1 MFYVFNFFHVI
12 LYYLQALS
20 KVKRFTN
27 YIYTM
32 KRTLF
37 SIIAT
42 FAATVAFAQATVSI
56 DSCRSMALHNNKAI
70 RIAEENIRG
79 AGYLKDAAKAAYL
92 PGIDFSGGYVHNQH
106 QISLLGEDAKLPT
119 MSFDPKTM
127 SYNYNLVT
135 GADGKPVMNPATGQP
150 IPSEVAV
157 IPKEAMSFDTRN
169 IFFGAFTL
177 MQPIYLGGS
186 IRALNQI
193 AKHGESMARSL
204 KQVAEQDVLL
214 NVDEAYWQVISLVE
228 KRNLAQSFVNLVDSL
243 RSNVKDMLAEG
254 VATRSD
260 VLNVEVKYNEA
271 CIMLTKVDNGLSLS
285 RMALAQICGLPV
297 DTRMTLADE
306 DSDGIP
312 TDDMTI
318 SSDNM
323 QDVYA
328 RRADLEVLRKGI
340 DVLKSK
346 EDLSL
351 ASMLPKVEA
360 FGAYSF
366 SNPNLNDGFKK
377 KFGGGFSV
385 GAMLTVP
392 LWHWGGNYNKYRA
405 SKSQTAAQ
413 KLLLEDMEEKV
424 SLQVS
429 QARYSYNEAFKTYN
443 MTRNNMK
450 SAEENLS
457 NAQYAFKEG
466 VLTADD
472 VIAAQTAWL
481 QAKSEVIDA
490 QIGIRLCNT
499 YLSKVLGTLH

>member
-1 MFYVFNFFHVI
+1 
-12 LYYLQALS
+12 
-20 KVKRFTN
+20 
-27 YIYTM
+27 M
-32 KRTLF
+32 KRTLLC
-37 SIIAT
+37 IIST
-42 FAATVAFAQATVSI
+42 FAATVAIAQGSVSI
-56 DSCRSMALHNNKAI
+56 DSCRNMALHNNKAI
-70 RIAEENIRG
+70 KIAEENIRS
-79 AGYLKDAAKAAYL
+79 AGYLKDAATAAYL
-92 PGIDFSGGYVHNQH
+92 PGIDFSGGYMHNQR
-106 QISLLGEDAKLPT
+106 QISLLSEDAKLPT

-127 SYNYNLVT
+127 SYNYNLVS
-135 GADGKPVMNPATGQP
+135 GADGKPVLNPATGQP

-157 IPKEAMSFDTRN
+157 IPKEAMKFDTRN

-177 MQPIYLGGS
+177 TQPVYLGGS

-214 NVDEAYWQVISLVE
+214 NVDEAYWQVVSLVE

-243 RSNVKDMLAEG
+243 RSNVNDMMAEG
-254 VATRSD
+254 VATKSD

-297 DTRMTLADE
+297 DTQMTLADE
-306 DSDGIP
+306 ASDNIS
-312 TDDMTI
+312 TDMTI
-318 SSDNM
+318 PSDNI

-328 RRADLEVLRKGI
+328 RRADLDVLRKGI

-346 EDLSL
+346 ENLSL

-366 SNPNLNDGFKK
+366 SNPNLNDGFRK

-413 KLLLEDMEEKV
+413 QLLLEDMEEKV

-443 MTRNNMK
+443 MTQNNMK
-450 SAEENLS
+450 SAEENLR

-466 VLTADD
+466 VLTTDD

-490 QIGIRLCNT
+490 QIGIRLCHT
-499 YLSKVLGTLH
+499 YLSKVMGTLH

>member
-1 MFYVFNFFHVI
+1 
-12 LYYLQALS
+12 
-20 KVKRFTN
+20 
-27 YIYTM
+27 M
-32 KRTLF
+32 KRTLL
-37 SIIAT
+37 SITAIITA
-42 FAATVAFAQATVSI
+42 VAGYAQSTVSI

-92 PGIDFSGGYVHNQH
+92 PGIDFSGGYAFNQH
-106 QISLLGEDAKLPT
+106 QIALLGEDAKLPT

-127 SYNYNLVT
+127 SYNYNLLT

-157 IPKEAMSFDTRN
+157 IPKEAMTYDTHN
-169 IFFGAFTL
+169 VFFGAFTL
-177 MQPIYLGGS
+177 LQPIYLGGS

-214 NVDEAYWQVISLVE
+214 NVDEAYWQVVSLVE

-243 RSNVKDMLAEG
+243 RSNVNDMLAEG
-254 VATRSD
+254 VATKSD

-297 DTRMTLADE
+297 DTQMTLDDE
-306 DSDGIP
+306 ASDNIS
-312 TDDMTI
+312 TDMTMP
-318 SSDNM
+318 SDNM

-340 DVLKSK
+340 DLLKSK

-366 SNPNLNDGFKK
+366 SNPNVIDGFKK

-443 MTRNNMK
+443 MTQNNMK

-466 VLTADD
+466 VLTTDD

-481 QAKSEVIDA
+481 KAKSEVIDA
-490 QIGIRLCNT
+490 QIGIRLCHT
-499 YLSKVLGTLH
+499 YLSKVTGTLH

>member
-1 MFYVFNFFHVI
+1 
-12 LYYLQALS
+12 
-20 KVKRFTN
+20 
-27 YIYTM
+27 M
-32 KRTLF
+32 KRTLL
-37 SIIAT
+37 SITAIITA
-42 FAATVAFAQATVSI
+42 VAGYAQSTVSI

-92 PGIDFSGGYVHNQH
+92 PGIDFSGGYAYNQH
-106 QISLLGEDAKLPT
+106 QIALLGEDAKLPT

-127 SYNYNLVT
+127 SYNYNLLT

-157 IPKEAMSFDTRN
+157 IPKEAMTYDTHN
-169 IFFGAFTL
+169 VFFGAFTL
-177 MQPIYLGGS
+177 LQPIYLGGS

-214 NVDEAYWQVISLVE
+214 NVDEAYWQVVSLVE

-243 RSNVKDMLAEG
+243 RSNVNDMLAEG
-254 VATRSD
+254 VATKSD

-297 DTRMTLADE
+297 DTQMTLDDE
-306 DSDGIP
+306 ASDNIS
-312 TDDMTI
+312 TDMTMP
-318 SSDNM
+318 SDNM

-340 DVLKSK
+340 DLLKSK

-366 SNPNLNDGFKK
+366 SNPNVIDGFKK

-443 MTRNNMK
+443 MTQNNMK

-466 VLTADD
+466 VLTTDD

-481 QAKSEVIDA
+481 KAKSEVIDA
-490 QIGIRLCNT
+490 QIGIRLCHT
-499 YLSKVLGTLH
+499 YLSKVTGTLH

>member
-1 MFYVFNFFHVI
+1 MKKI
-12 LYYLQALS
+12 LLSIFATAAASTAL
-20 KVKRFTN
+20 
-27 YIYTM
+27 
-32 KRTLF
+32 
-37 SIIAT
+37 
-42 FAATVAFAQATVSI
+42 AQGAVSL
-56 DSCRSMALHNNKAI
+56 DSCRHMALHNNKAI

-79 AGYLKDAAKAAYL
+79 AGYLRDAAKAAYL
-92 PGIDFSGGYVHNQH
+92 PGIDFSGGYVHNQN
-106 QISLLGEDAKLPT
+106 QIALLGEDAKLPT

-127 SYNYNLVT
+127 KYEYNLVT

-157 IPKEAMSFDTRN
+157 IPKEAMKYDTRN
-169 IFFGAFTL
+169 VFFGAFTL
-177 MQPIYLGGS
+177 TQPVYLGGS

-193 AKHGESMARSL
+193 AKHGESIARSL
-204 KQVAEQDVLL
+204 KDQAEQDVLL
-214 NVDEAYWQVISLVE
+214 SVDEAYWQVVSLVE

-243 RSNVKDMLAEG
+243 RQSVIDMKDEG

-297 DTRMTLADE
+297 NTSMTLSDE
-306 DSDGIP
+306 ASENLEA
-312 TDDMTI
+312 DMTMPNT
-318 SSDNM
+318 NM

-328 RRADLEVLRKGI
+328 HRADLDVLRKGI
-340 DVLKSK
+340 DLMKSK
-346 EDLSL
+346 ENLSL
-351 ASMLPKVEA
+351 SSMLPKVAA

-366 SNPNLNDGFKK
+366 SNPNVIDGFEK

-405 SKSQTAAQ
+405 AKSQTAAQ

-429 QARYSYNEAFKTYN
+429 QAEYSYNEAFKTYN
-443 MTRNNMK
+443 MTQNNMK
-450 SAEENLS
+450 SAQENLQ

-466 VLTADD
+466 VLTTDD
-472 VIAAQTAWL
+472 VLAAQTAWL
-481 QAKSEVIDA
+481 KAKSEVIDA
-490 QIGIRLCNT
+490 QIGIRLCHT
-499 YLSKVLGTLH
+499 YLSKVTGALHAN

>member
-1 MFYVFNFFHVI
+1 
-12 LYYLQALS
+12 
-20 KVKRFTN
+20 
-27 YIYTM
+27 M
-32 KRTLF
+32 KRTLL
-37 SIIAT
+37 SITAIITA
-42 FAATVAFAQATVSI
+42 VAGYAQSTVSI

-92 PGIDFSGGYVHNQH
+92 PGIDFSGGYAYNQH
-106 QISLLGEDAKLPT
+106 QIALLGEDAKLPT
-119 MSFDPKTM
+119 MSFNPKTM
-127 SYNYNLVT
+127 SYNYNLLT

-157 IPKEAMSFDTRN
+157 IPKEAMTYDTHN
-169 IFFGAFTL
+169 VFFGAFTL
-177 MQPIYLGGS
+177 LQPIYLGGS

-214 NVDEAYWQVISLVE
+214 NVDEAYWQVVSLVE

-243 RSNVKDMLAEG
+243 RSNVNDMLAEG
-254 VATRSD
+254 VATKSD

-297 DTRMTLADE
+297 DTQMTLDDE
-306 DSDGIP
+306 ASDNIS
-312 TDDMTI
+312 TDMTMP
-318 SSDNM
+318 SDNM

-328 RRADLEVLRKGI
+328 CRADLEVLRKGI
-340 DVLKSK
+340 DLLKSK

-366 SNPNLNDGFKK
+366 SNPNVIDGFKK

-443 MTRNNMK
+443 MTQNNMK

-466 VLTADD
+466 VLTTDD

-481 QAKSEVIDA
+481 KAKSEVIDA
-490 QIGIRLCNT
+490 QIGIRLCHT
-499 YLSKVLGTLH
+499 YLSKVTGTLH

>member
-1 MFYVFNFFHVI
+1 MRKI
-12 LYYLQALS
+12 LLSIFATATAAGAL
-20 KVKRFTN
+20 
-27 YIYTM
+27 
-32 KRTLF
+32 
-37 SIIAT
+37 
-42 FAATVAFAQATVSI
+42 AQGVVSL
-56 DSCRSMALHNNKAI
+56 DSCRNMALNNNKAI
-70 RIAEENIRG
+70 RIAEENIKG
-79 AGYLKDAAKAAYL
+79 AGYLRDAAKAAYL
-92 PGIDFSGGYVHNQH
+92 PGIDFTGGYVYNQN
-106 QISLLGEDAKLPT
+106 QIALLGEDAKLPT

-157 IPKEAMSFDTRN
+157 IPKEAMKFDTRN
-169 IFFGAFTL
+169 VFFGAFTL
-177 MQPIYLGGS
+177 TQPIYLGGS

-193 AKHGESMARSL
+193 AKHGESIARSL
-204 KQVAEQDVLL
+204 KDQAQQDVLL
-214 NVDEAYWQVISLVE
+214 SVDEAYWQVVSLVE

-243 RSNVKDMLAEG
+243 RQSVIDMKEEG
-254 VATRSD
+254 VATKSD

-297 DTRMTLADE
+297 DTRMSLSDE
-306 DSDGIP
+306 ASDNLE
-312 TDDMTI
+312 TDMTVPTTNI
-318 SSDNM
+318 

-328 RRADLEVLRKGI
+328 RRSDLEVLRKSI
-340 DVLKSK
+340 DLMKSK
-346 EDLSL
+346 ENLSL
-351 ASMLPKVEA
+351 SSMLPKVAA

-366 SNPNLNDGFKK
+366 SNPNVIDGFEK

-429 QARYSYNEAFKTYN
+429 QAQYSYNEAFKTYD
-443 MTRNNMK
+443 MTQTNMK
-450 SAEENLS
+450 SAQENLQ

-466 VLTADD
+466 VMTTDD
-472 VIAAQTAWL
+472 VLAAQTAWL

-490 QIGIRLCNT
+490 QIGIRLCHT
-499 YLSKVLGTLH
+499 YLSKVTGALRAN

>member
-1 MFYVFNFFHVI
+1 MKKI
-12 LYYLQALS
+12 LLS
-20 KVKRFTN
+20 
-27 YIYTM
+27 I
-32 KRTLF
+32 L
-37 SIIAT
+37 AT
-42 FAATVAFAQATVSI
+42 AAATSVFSQTAVSL
-56 DSCRSMALHNNKAI
+56 DSCRNMALRNNKAI

-79 AGYLKDAAKAAYL
+79 AGYLRDAAKAAYL
-92 PGIDFSGGYVHNQH
+92 PGIDFSGGYAYNQR

-127 SYNYNLVT
+127 KYDYNILT
-135 GADGKPVMNPATGQP
+135 GPDGKPVMNPATGQP

-157 IPKEAMSFDTRN
+157 IPKEAMEFDTHN
-169 IFFGAFTL
+169 VFFGAFTL
-177 MQPIYLGGS
+177 TQPVFLGGS
-186 IRALNQI
+186 IRALNKI
-193 AKHGESMARSL
+193 AKHGESIARSL
-204 KQVAEQDVLL
+204 KDAAEQDVLL
-214 NVDEAYWQVISLVE
+214 NVDEAYWQVVSLVE

-243 RSNVKDMLAEG
+243 RRSVIEMKEEG

-297 DTRMTLADE
+297 DTRMTLSDE
-306 DSDGIP
+306 ASENLE
-312 TDDMTI
+312 TDMTI
-318 SSDNM
+318 PSTNM

-328 RRADLEVLRKGI
+328 RRADLDVLRKGI
-340 DVLKSK
+340 DLMKSK
-346 EDLSL
+346 ENLSL
-351 ASMLPKVEA
+351 STMLPKIAA

-366 SNPNLNDGFKK
+366 SNPNVNNGFEK

-405 SKSQTAAQ
+405 AKSQTIAQ

-429 QARYSYNEAFKTYN
+429 QAQYSYNEAFKTYD
-443 MTRNNMK
+443 MTQNNMK
-450 SAEENLS
+450 SAQENLQ

-466 VLTADD
+466 VLTTDD
-472 VIAAQTAWL
+472 VLAAQTAWL
-481 QAKSEVIDA
+481 KAKSEVIDA
-490 QIGIRLCNT
+490 QIGIRLCHT
-499 YLSKVLGTLH
+499 YLSKVTGTLGQ